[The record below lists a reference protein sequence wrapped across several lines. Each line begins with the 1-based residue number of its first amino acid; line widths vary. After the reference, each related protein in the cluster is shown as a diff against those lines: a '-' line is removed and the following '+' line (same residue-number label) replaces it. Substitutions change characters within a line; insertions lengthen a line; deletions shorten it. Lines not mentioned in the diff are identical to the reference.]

1 MARISREQ
9 QEVVRDALI
18 RAAADGFAR
27 DGFDGARIDEISIA
41 AGYAKGTVYNYFA
54 SKEELFGAVIEE
66 AARTAARR
74 YAEVPPAPT
83 ARARLHALAS
93 ADVSVARDEPAFVK
107 VLVREAMSFRPRT
120 YGLIVTHLG
129 PYIAAVDAV
138 LAAGQAAGEV
148 RADRPSP
155 QLAILFV
162 GLLSLYYVQHWGSDG
177 AWPTMDEIPDLVTTA
192 FWDGAAAPAAPARAR
207 HPRGPR

>member
-1 MARISREQ
+1 VRAR
-9 QEVVRDALI
+9 LI
-18 RAAADGFAR
+18 RAAADSFAR

-66 AARTAARR
+66 AARTAAAR

-83 ARARLHALAS
+83 ARARLHALAA

-107 VLVREAMSFRPRT
+107 VLVREAMGFRPQT
-120 YGLIVTHLG
+120 YGLIMTHLG
-129 PYIAAVDAV
+129 PYVLAVESV

-148 RADRPSP
+148 RADRPAP

-162 GLLSLYYVQHWGSDG
+162 GLLGLYYVQHWGSDG
-177 AWPTMDEIPDLVTTA
+177 AWPSLDEIPDLVTTS
-192 FWDGAAAPAAPARAR
+192 FWDGAAATTAAAGSRPARGER
-207 HPRGPR
+207 